1 MTDSRLP
8 SDSIAKMICLP
19 AVATLQGV
27 SLVTP
32 PQKVHHPILLTL
44 LQALGGFVECET
56 QHQMNAMMVPTGMMG
71 SMYGLLRTN
80 RDWLVKQGVN
90 PKDASYFVAQQYSSM
105 MQDALND
112 DDNKDNDDNTGG
124 NHYNPQR
131 FDDLV
136 EEQTPG
142 GLNEQALQNLEQQG
156 VWGAYENVMDA
167 LLDRLEGRSDGSLR
181 K

>member
-1 MTDSRLP
+1 MADSRLP
-8 SDSIAKMICLP
+8 IDSIAKMICLP

-32 PQKVHHPILLTL
+32 PQQPLHPVVLTM
-44 LQALGGFVECET
+44 LQALGGFVECDT

-80 RDWLVKQGVN
+80 RDWLVSQGVD

-105 MQDALND
+105 MQDALEDCDTNA
-112 DDNKDNDDNTGG
+112 K
-124 NHYNPQR
+124 R
-131 FDDLV
+131 LDDLV

-142 GLNEQALQNLEQQG
+142 GLNEQALHNLEQQG
-156 VWGAYENVMDA
+156 VWGAYEKVMDA
-167 LLDRLEGRSDGSLR
+167 LLDRLEGRSDGSLP

>member
-1 MTDSRLP
+1 
-8 SDSIAKMICLP
+8 
-19 AVATLQGV
+19 VATLQGV

-32 PQKVHHPILLTL
+32 QQPHRPVLLDL
-44 LQALGGFVECET
+44 LRSLGGFVECDT

-80 RDWLVKQGVN
+80 RNWLVKQGVA

-105 MQDALND
+105 MKDALD
-112 DDNKDNDDNTGG
+112 DCDDN
-124 NHYNPQR
+124 PER

-136 EEQTPG
+136 AEQTPG
-142 GLNEQALQNLEQQG
+142 GLNEQALTNLGKQG
-156 VWGAYENVMDA
+156 VWGLYENTMDA
-167 LLDRLEGRSDGSLR
+167 VLDRLEGRSDGSLR